1 MDENIDLIVLTS
13 MSQCVAKL
21 AEVHDKTTDK
31 GMQDIVHDAAL
42 ICLTMMAPQDDDDG
56 ERGIVMAFSGGKM
69 Q

>member
-42 ICLTMMAPQDDDDG
+42 ICLTMMTPQDD
-56 ERGIVMAFSGGKM
+56 EEARGVLTSFDGGKM